1 VPDNIEDTII
11 KPVDEI
17 DSQSLAEGG
26 ASQKDFKVPSSKA
39 RELIGKTIAR
49 YEIVSLVGQGGMGV
63 VYKAKHA
70 LLKKTVAVKM
80 LHPHLA
86 DNIDSMNRFKQEAEA
101 ASRLEHPNVAAVHD
115 FGVTEDGK
123 PYIIMDFVSGQLLQ
137 DALAQGQMALPRIIH
152 IFTQV
157 CDALDHAHR
166 KGVVHRDLKPS
177 NIILVQSD
185 DDPDFVKI
193 VDFGI
198 AKVLSDEVGKT
209 MTQTGEAL
217 GSPLY
222 MSPEQCLGQKLDAR
236 SDIYAVGCLLYEA
249 ISGKTAVVGDSIFE
263 IMYKQLHEMP
273 TGLKSLRQ
281 DLGNIDQLEAIVFKA
296 MAKNAKERY
305 HTMVQLKDA
314 INLAA
319 GGERSPWQICKDKL
333 EVLRLKLLPQRKSLA
348 YKGTVAAVILTLL
361 LATGGLMYKLY
372 APPDVPLSSLS
383 LPLFAPFRQI
393 ERKPYGSETEI
404 RSFLTNSAIGSA
416 KDAFGEYTQ
425 SHIERLE
432 EQKKQLFSR
441 GRYEE
446 AIPVVQELI
455 DSVDAKQMSGEVKA
469 GIVAPLYFHLGEC
482 FYAQKGY
489 EKASQAYAK
498 TVHTLGTT
506 FGFPPDKR
514 EIGVPRSRLADT
526 YYYRHD
532 FENAY
537 KYYHDAL
544 PFWNEDEG
552 GRAQLEDAA
561 LFFSKYGDTAYR
573 LRRYDIAE
581 DAFKKAQDMWSRLAG
596 GDEKKLKSAQGMV
609 ALGRALSAAELM
621 TVTAD
626 GALKAK
632 YIHNAKIEFERAKS
646 LLSSADP
653 DGSPLAIALKYEADF
668 LWKDGDYWDAFM
680 DNWRA
685 NSILAK
691 LHA

>member
-1 VPDNIEDTII
+1 MPDNVEDTII
-11 KPVDEI
+11 KRVDDV
-17 DSQSLAEGG
+17 DSQSLAGDPEN
-26 ASQKDFKVPSSKA
+26 FKVPSSKA
-39 RELIGKTIAR
+39 RELIGKTVAR

-63 VYKAKHA
+63 VYKAKHT

-80 LHPHLA
+80 LHAHLA
-86 DNIDSMNRFKQEAEA
+86 DNIESMSRFKQEAEA

-137 DALAQGQMALPRIIH
+137 DAFSQGQMSLARIIR

-157 CDALDHAHR
+157 CDALDHAHK

-177 NIILVQSD
+177 NIILMQSEED
-185 DDPDFVKI
+185 ADFVKI

-198 AKVLSDEVGKT
+198 AKLLSDEAGKT

-217 GSPLY
+217 GSPQY

-249 ISGKTAVVGDSIFE
+249 ISGKTAVFGDSIFE

-273 TGLKSLRQ
+273 VGLKVLRQ

-305 HTMVQLKDA
+305 HSMGQLKEA

-348 YKGTVAAVILTLL
+348 YKGSVAAVILALTV
-361 LATGGLMYKLY
+361 ATGGLMYKLY
-372 APPDVPLSSLS
+372 APPDVPLAS
-383 LPLFAPFRQI
+383 LPLPLWAPFKQI
-393 ERKPYGSETEI
+393 ERRPYGSETEI

-416 KDAFGEYTQ
+416 KDAFGEYTPAHVQ
-425 SHIERLE
+425 RLE

-446 AIPVVQELI
+446 AMPVVQELI
-455 DSVDAKQMSGEVKA
+455 DSVDAKQMSADVKA
-469 GIVAPLYFHLGEC
+469 GIMAPLYFHLGEC
-482 FYAQKGY
+482 FYAQKGF
-489 EKASQAYAK
+489 ENASKAYHK
-498 TVHTLGTT
+498 TVNTLTT
-506 FGFPPDKR
+506 FGFPADKR

-526 YYYRHD
+526 YYFRRD
-532 FENAY
+532 FENAF
-537 KYYHDAL
+537 KYYSEAL
-544 PFWNEDEG
+544 PFWDEDEG
-552 GRAQLEDAA
+552 GKAQLEDAA
-561 LFFSKYGDTAYR
+561 LFYSKYGDSACR
-573 LRRYDIAE
+573 LRRYDVAE
-581 DAFKKAQDMWSRLAG
+581 EAYKKAQDRWSRLSG
-596 GDEKKLKSAQGMV
+596 GDEKKLKYSEGMV
-609 ALGRALSAAELM
+609 ALGRALSAAGLLSG
-621 TVTAD
+621 TGD
-626 GALKAK
+626 GAVKEK
-632 YIHNAKIEFERAKS
+632 YAHNARIEFDRATA
-646 LLSSADP
+646 LLAAADREGSS
-653 DGSPLAIALKYEADF
+653 LAIALKYEGEF
-668 LWKDGDYWDAFM
+668 LWNHGSYWDAFV

-685 NSILAK
+685 NTILAK
-691 LHA
+691 LHS